1 MATTIEHE
9 VKNQVMWVTFREESE
24 RRPCTLDYDV
34 LEQLD
39 RVMDVIETA
48 EGLRAVVIRAASEK
62 YFIVGAN
69 IEALQQL
76 TPEGMEQWI
85 RRGHKSFNRLMALP
99 LPVIACVAGAAMGG
113 GLELATACDYI
124 IAGENA
130 RFAQP
135 EAGLGFMMGWGC
147 TYRLPKLVGP
157 GLAKHMYFTGKPLG
171 AQEALAAG
179 LVVEVIAADALQAR
193 MEEIVEAIGKNAALG
208 IRVTKE
214 AINAHIFDRG
224 ELAVQFEA
232 ANSIACM
239 HSPETKQRMES
250 FFAARRKK

>member
-1 MATTIEHE
+1 MATHIDHE
-9 VKNQVMWVTFREESE
+9 VKNGVMWVTFREESE
-24 RRPCTLDYDV
+24 RRPCTLDYEV
-34 LEQLD
+34 LD
-39 RVMDVIETA
+39 RLDRTMDAIEA
-48 EGLRAVVIRAASEK
+48 EEGIRAVVVRAASEK

-69 IEALQQL
+69 IEALQKL

-85 RRGHKSFNRLMALP
+85 RRGHKSFNRLATLP
-99 LPVIACVAGAAMGG
+99 MPVIACVAGAAMGG
-113 GLELATACDYI
+113 GLELAAACDYI
-124 IAGENA
+124 IAGDGA

-157 GLAKHMYFTGKPLG
+157 NFAKHMYYTGKVLTAP
-171 AQEALAAG
+171 EALAAG
-179 LVVEVIAADALQAR
+179 LVVEVVPADGLQAR
-193 MEEIVEAIGKNAALG
+193 MEEIVDAIGKNAALG
-208 IRVTKE
+208 IRLTKE
-214 AINAHIFDRG
+214 VVNAHIFDRA

-239 HSPETKQRMES
+239 HSPDTKRRMEE